1 MAETLSILLLSDV
14 KGRCVL
20 LAEQLALDPDFSVSI
35 AQKPYH
41 FERPLDV
48 ERIDLVLGFDGL
60 GPEIQ
65 DLRALGYRGPFLQLG
80 QGAEPI
86 HDIETLDLPLRAS
99 ALIGRIRSLVRTFKV
114 REDPWLTI
122 GPYRLSQGT
131 RVLEGPDGQSEKL
144 TDKEADF
151 LSFMHRARG
160 EIVSRDVLLAE
171 IWGYNAQVTTHTL
184 ETHIYRLRQK
194 IEKDP
199 ANAELLITEPGGYR
213 LIERT
218 DKAPSHGD

>member
-1 MAETLSILLLSDV
+1 MAETLSILLLSDE
-14 KGRCVL
+14 KGRCVI
-20 LAEQLALDPDFSVSI
+20 LAEQLALDPDFTVSI
-35 AQKPYH
+35 AQKPYQ

-48 ERIDLVLGFDGL
+48 ERIDLILGFDGL
-60 GPEIQ
+60 SSEIQ
-65 DLRALGYRGPFLQLG
+65 DLRSLGYRGPFLQLG
-80 QGAEPI
+80 PSAEPI
-86 HDIETLDLPLRAS
+86 PDVETLDLPLRAS

-131 RVLEGPDGQSEKL
+131 RILEGPDGQSEKL

-160 EIVSRDVLLAE
+160 EIVPRDVLLAE

-213 LIERT
+213 LVEVA
-218 DKAPSHGD
+218 DKANSNGD

>member
-1 MAETLSILLLSDV
+1 MAETLSILLLGDI
-14 KGRCVL
+14 KGRHAL
-20 LAEQLALDPDFSVSI
+20 LAEQLVLDSDLAIRSSE
-35 AQKPYH
+35 KPH
-41 FERPLDV
+41 QFERPLDA
-48 ERIDLVLGFDGL
+48 ERIDLVIGFDGFS
-60 GPEIQ
+60 EDVSQ
-65 DLRALGYRGPFLQLG
+65 LRALGYRGPFLRLG
-80 QGAEPI
+80 QSDGAADE
-86 HDIETLDLPLRAS
+86 IETIELPMRVS
-99 ALIGRIRSLVRTFKV
+99 VLIGRIRSLIRTFKV

-131 RVLEGPDGQSEKL
+131 RVLEGPDGQAERL

-160 EIVSRDVLLAE
+160 EIVSRDGLLAE

-199 ANAELLITEPGGYR
+199 ANAELLVTELGGYR
-213 LIERT
+213 LVEAA
-218 DKAPSHGD
+218 DKADSNGH

>member
-1 MAETLSILLLSDV
+1 MAETLSILLLNDA
-14 KGRCVL
+14 KGRSAL
-20 LAEQLALDPDFSVSI
+20 LAEQLVLDPDLSVTCFE
-35 AQKPYH
+35 KPYR
-41 FERPLDV
+41 FERPLDA
-48 ERIDLVLGFDGL
+48 ERVDLILGFDEL
-60 GPEIQ
+60 GEDISQ
-65 DLRALGYRGPFLQLG
+65 LRHLGYRGPFLRLG
-80 QGAEPI
+80 HRDEAAS
-86 HDIETLDLPLRAS
+86 DIETLELPIRAS
-99 ALIGRIRSLVRTFKV
+99 VLIPRLRSLVRTFKV

-131 RVLEGPDGQSEKL
+131 RVLEGPDGKPEKL

-213 LIERT
+213 LVE
-218 DKAPSHGD
+218 KAD

>member
-35 AQKPYH
+35 AQKPYQ

-48 ERIDLVLGFDGL
+48 ERVDLVLGFDGL
-60 GPEIQ
+60 SSEIQ
-65 DLRALGYRGPFLQLG
+65 DLRSLGYRGPFLQLG
-80 QGAEPI
+80 QSAEPI

>member
-14 KGRCVL
+14 KGRCL
-20 LAEQLALDPDFSVSI
+20 ILAEQLVLDPDFSVSI
-35 AQKPYH
+35 AQKPYQ

-48 ERIDLVLGFDGL
+48 ERVDLVLGFEGL
-60 GPEIQ
+60 SAKIPEVQ
-65 DLRALGYRGPFLQLG
+65 ALGYRGPFLQLG
-80 QGAEPI
+80 HSPELGQ
-86 HDIETLDLPLRAS
+86 DIETLDLPLRAS

-131 RVLEGPDGQSEKL
+131 RMLEGPDGQSEKL

-199 ANAELLITEPGGYR
+199 ANAQLLITEPGGYR

-218 DKAPSHGD
+218 DKAHSNGD

>member
-1 MAETLSILLLSDV
+1 MAETLSILLLKDAKDRSS
-14 KGRCVL
+14 L
-20 LAEQLALDPDFSVSI
+20 LAEQLALDSDLSLILFDR
-35 AQKPYH
+35 PYR
-41 FERPLDV
+41 FERPLDA
-48 ERIDLVLGFDGL
+48 ERVDLVIGFDGL
-60 GPEIQ
+60 SEDTAQ
-65 DLRALGYRGPFLQLG
+65 MRQLGYRGPFLRLG
-80 QGAEPI
+80 QSNETAD
-86 HDIETLDLPLRAS
+86 DIETLELPMRAS
-99 ALIGRIRSLVRTFKV
+99 ALSGRVRSLIRTFKV

-131 RVLEGPDGQSEKL
+131 RVLEGPDGQSERL

-160 EIVSRDVLLAE
+160 EIVPREVLLAE

-213 LIERT
+213 LVEAA
-218 DKAPSHGD
+218 DKVNSNGD